1 VTPSII
7 DDTEVQLWWASCAEA
22 ARRLS
27 SQLEMLDDEERRR
40 VDRIRVTAA
49 RHRFVAARA
58 LTRRALGHFLATS
71 PEEIRFSYGERG
83 KPLLAHPIGDP
94 PLHFNLA
101 HSGDTAVVAIAR
113 EVLGVDVE
121 ALRPMPSA
129 HRLARRFCSAAEQ
142 QWLADRPEQQ
152 FGPSFLAL
160 WTCKEAYL
168 KAEGIGVGMP
178 LREVSVDPDAAR
190 IRSIPSDRGCADRWT
205 LLRTELPEPAL
216 CCVAIRGGGWRLVVR
231 GFSWESAR

>member
-7 DDTEVQLWWASCAEA
+7 DDTEVQLWWASCAAA
-22 ARRLS
+22 ARELPP
-27 SQLEMLDDEERRR
+27 QLEILDDEERRR
-40 VDRIRVTAA
+40 ADRIRVTAA

-58 LTRRALGHFLATS
+58 LTRRALGHFLETS
-71 PEEIRFSYGERG
+71 PKEIRFSYGERG
-83 KPLLAHPIGDP
+83 KPLLAHPLGDP

-101 HSGDTAVVAIAR
+101 HSGDTAVVAVAR

-129 HRLARRFCSAAEQ
+129 GRLARRFCSADERR
-142 QWLADRPEQQ
+142 WLAERPADQL
-152 FGPSFLAL
+152 GPSFLAL

-190 IRSIPSDRGCADRWT
+190 IRSIPTDRGNADRWT

-216 CCVAIRGGGWRLVVR
+216 CCVAIRGGEWRLVVR
-231 GFSWESAR
+231 EFSWRAGL